1 MISARVD
8 TAHGQRQLSLLLLLL
23 LLPAGPAHAA
33 GPAAGAVTVDGG
45 EGLVISLDPDTGE
58 H

>member
-1 MISARVD
+1 MISARVN
-8 TAHGQRQLSLLLLLL
+8 TAHGQRQLSLLLLL